1 MNGSKTDWN
10 KGTFFLI
17 FFLCIVV
24 GGGLMKIME
33 EVTKP
38 VTLSVFMSFVFFTP
52 IKKMNEKFRLPWW
65 FGMTIVFVIFFAFF
79 FGIGN
84 IIIASLRSI
93 LDKVPEYEERFQAIS
108 MSISRFISDNRDSKL
123 FELLGIEKQQT
134 IAQYFFKSFDIVGI
148 VKSFAVEFTG
158 SILNFSTML
167 FFVVLFSI
175 FLLTEMQFTLQK
187 TSKVISRKHRYR
199 ILKIIKKTTADV
211 TQYISIKF
219 AMSLISGVYVTIV
232 CVAFKMDFAAVWGFL
247 SFIMN
252 FIPKFGSL
260 IAWLITTIFAIIVFY
275 PSPVPIILSSVLII
289 IENLAIGNL
298 IEPKVE
304 GKNLDLSPFVIL
316 VSLSIWGWLWGF
328 LGLLLA
334 VPLTVTVKI
343 ICENISF
350 LKPVAILI
358 GGMSNSEGQE
368 EQEATEEAEN
378 TPAVAEEKD

>member
-358 GGMSNSEGQE
+358 GGMSNSEGKE
-368 EQEATEEAEN
+368 EREATEEAEN

>member
-378 TPAVAEEKD
+378 TPAGAEEKD

>member
-93 LDKVPEYEERFQAIS
+93 LDKVPEYEERLQAIS

-275 PSPVPIILSSVLII
+275 PSPVPIIISSVLII

-358 GGMSNSEGQE
+358 GGMSNSEGKE

>member
-260 IAWLITTIFAIIVFY
+260 IAWLITTIFAILVFY